1 MILLLTFLT
10 CVEVGK
16 TALDDSGET
25 AVTFVALDDKIDI
38 EVPIQL
44 FIT

>member
-1 MILLLTFLT
+1 MVLLLTFLT

-16 TALDDSGET
+16 IALDDSCET
-25 AVTFVALDDKIDI
+25 AVMVVALDGKIDI